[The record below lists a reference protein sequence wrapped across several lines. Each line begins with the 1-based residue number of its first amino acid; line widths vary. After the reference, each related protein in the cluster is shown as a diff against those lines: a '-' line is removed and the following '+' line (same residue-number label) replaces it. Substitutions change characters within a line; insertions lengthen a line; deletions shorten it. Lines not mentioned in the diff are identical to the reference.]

1 MRRDWAETRIWES
14 QGETINDGKE
24 SKRGEEKG
32 KKVMV
37 EGELRKV
44 KESVDLLMKVKGEEK
59 FIMEQLNL
67 ILCPFLLKLKEENN
81 EKEKIDGKGIE
92 TLEKEVRQK

>member
-1 MRRDWAETRIWES
+1 
-14 QGETINDGKE
+14 
-24 SKRGEEKG
+24 
-32 KKVMV
+32 MV